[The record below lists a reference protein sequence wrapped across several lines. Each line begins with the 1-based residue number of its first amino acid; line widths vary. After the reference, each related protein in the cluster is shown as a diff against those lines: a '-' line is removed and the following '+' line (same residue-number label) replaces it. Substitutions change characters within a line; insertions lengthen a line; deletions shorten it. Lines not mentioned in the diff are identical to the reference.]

1 MSSEHNK
8 LKKKYYDVLNTIIKC
23 VNNLLMK
30 SLIDNVDDKLNKKY
44 YSAEIVEELQ
54 KAKKD

>member
-1 MSSEHNK
+1 
-8 LKKKYYDVLNTIIKC
+8 
-23 VNNLLMK
+23 MK